1 MSIFTKI
8 GSWLSKVFKSVKTD
22 GAKAAVA
29 ITEGLQ
35 TALTNGTVST
45 ILDIISGVFPSAKN
59 LSDDILKELQVL
71 TPKVLATELAIEGLP
86 DNPTEADLLAFEN
99 KVLAAFHVTDDHSKL
114 WTVFASQ
121 VYGILR
127 KHAGQDHVTFFEL
140 AADVQ
145 EAFLDYKK
153 DVADAGQQA

>member
-8 GSWLSKVFKSVKTD
+8 GAWLAKVFKTVKVD
-22 GAKAAVA
+22 GAKIAVA

-35 TALTNGTVST
+35 TALKNGTVST
-45 ILDIISGVFPSAKN
+45 IVDIISGVFPNVKN
-59 LSDDILKELQVL
+59 LSDDIVKELQVL
-71 TPKVLATELAIEGLP
+71 LPKLLATELAIQGLP
-86 DNPTEADLLAFEN
+86 DNPTEADILAFEN

-127 KHAGQDHVTFFEL
+127 KHVGEPNITFFEL

-153 DVADAGQQA
+153 DLEDVGQA